1 MSYQVF
7 ARKTRPRN
15 FSEVVGQS
23 HVLQALANGLDA
35 NRVHH
40 AFLFTGT
47 RGVGKTTIAR
57 IFSKALNC
65 EKGVSANPCGECAHC
80 VDIDAGRFVD
90 LIEIDA
96 ASRTGVD
103 DIREL
108 IENVQYAPT
117 RGRHKVYLIDEVHML
132 SNSAF
137 NALLKTLE
145 EPPEH
150 VKFLLA
156 TTDPQK
162 IPVTVLSRCLQFNLR
177 RLSASEIKAHLAAVL
192 DADGVSYESP
202 ALSLIARAADGSV
215 RDSLSLLDQA
225 LNFGAGKL
233 AEAETRAMLG
243 TVDESRVVE
252 LLSTIISG
260 DAPATFAQI
269 ENLQSFGFDWK
280 ASLSELASL
289 CQRAAVCQQAPQ
301 ALPEDTPALEAVKQF
316 AAQLSAAD
324 IQLYYQIA
332 VAGLRDMDLA
342 PEPRAGFEMVM
353 LRMLAFQPAQTA
365 SAPAPAEK
373 KTPQTSP
380 ASIAAGNASPVNAS
394 PGNANPATPA
404 VATAAATESETV
416 NDESLA
422 EELAAKTTVEANPA
436 APAKASAT
444 PKVEPAASS
453 APELETP
460 AKAIEKPAEQAPMQE
475 GSYVAEPSAAPE
487 MHSATIDWAVFAA
500 GLPLKG
506 MLVALAENTAI
517 LQQTENQLVLGV
529 SQEMATVCPD
539 GVRQRLVEIVQQQLP
554 ALQVE
559 LQIMGDSHQAA
570 THTPAAKAAKAEETR
585 QEDAEASIER
595 DPNVRQLL
603 TEFDGQVE
611 AESIKPVSA

>member
-57 IFSKALNC
+57 IFAKALNC
-65 EKGVSANPCGECAHC
+65 EKGVSASPCGECSHC
-80 VDIDAGRFVD
+80 VDIDEGRFVD

-177 RLSASEIKAHLAAVL
+177 RLASAEIKDHLANVL
-192 DADGVSYESP
+192 NADGVEHDAS
-202 ALSLIARAADGSV
+202 ALALIARAADGSV

-233 AEAETRAMLG
+233 LEADTRTMLG
-243 TVDESRVVE
+243 TVDESRVVA
-252 LLSTIISG
+252 LLTAIVEG
-260 DAPATFAQI
+260 DAGALFKQI
-269 ENLQSFGFDWK
+269 EALQDFGFDWK
-280 ASLSELASL
+280 ASLSELAAL
-289 CQRAAVCQQAPQ
+289 CQRMAVYQKAPQ
-301 ALPEDTPALEAVKQF
+301 ALPEDTPALESIKVMS
-316 AAQLSAAD
+316 AAISAAD
-324 IQLYYQIA
+324 VQLYYQVA
-332 VAGLRDMDLA
+332 VAGLRDMDFA
-342 PEPRAGFEMVM
+342 PEPRAGFEMAA
-353 LRMLAFQPAQTA
+353 LRMLAFRPAA
-365 SAPAPAEK
+365 IELAAPVSAAAMNIPKAEATLTTEPVVAAPAPPVETAPAEK
-373 KTPQTSP
+373 VVAPEP
-380 ASIAAGNASPVNAS
+380 AS
-394 PGNANPATPA
+394 A
-404 VATAAATESETV
+404 VSV
-416 NDESLA
+416 QQVVSA
-422 EELAAKTTVEANPA
+422 EP
-436 APAKASAT
+436 
-444 PKVEPAASS
+444 
-453 APELETP
+453 LE
-460 AKAIEKPAEQAPMQE
+460 AEQAA
-475 GSYVAEPSAAPE
+475 VDATANTTAANIQQADA
-487 MHSATIDWAVFAA
+487 ATLDWAVFSA

-506 MLVALAENTAI
+506 MLVALAENTTV
-517 LQQTENQLVLGV
+517 LNQSAEKLTLGV
-529 SQEMATVCPD
+529 NSAMAAVCPE
-539 GVRQRLVEIVQQQLP
+539 GVRLRFIEIIQQRLPNTVIDLTIIAE
-554 ALQVE
+554 
-559 LQIMGDSHQAA
+559 GDSAA
-570 THTPAAKAAKAEETR
+570 AATPAAKAAEAEIQR
-585 QEDAEASIER
+585 QDSAAASIER
-595 DPNVRQLL
+595 DPNVQQLL
-603 TEFDGQVE
+603 SEFDGQVE
-611 AESIKPVSA
+611 TNSIKPVTSDTFSGD

>member
-365 SAPAPAEK
+365 NAPAPAAMVEK
-373 KTPQTSP
+373 KTPQPGPANVSAAEASLATSP
-380 ASIAAGNASPVNAS
+380 VAS
-394 PGNANPATPA
+394 A
-404 VATAAATESETV
+404 VATKADTANDQPLVAA
-416 NDESLA
+416 
-422 EELAAKTTVEANPA
+422 
-436 APAKASAT
+436 
-444 PKVEPAASS
+444 
-453 APELETP
+453 
-460 AKAIEKPAEQAPMQE
+460 AEQAAPDTDSQAAVQTSAAPTLEATANTTTEAEAPVEPSVQE
-475 GSYVAEPSAAPE
+475 ISAQTPKTEAAHVAEPSAALEKHP
-487 MHSATIDWAVFAA
+487 AAIDWAVFAA

-529 SQEMATVCPD
+529 SQEMAAVCPD

-554 ALQVE
+554 ALQVD
-559 LQIMGDSHQAA
+559 LQIMADADQAA
-570 THTPAAKAAKAEETR
+570 THTPAAKAAKAEENR

-611 AESIKPVSA
+611 ADSIKPVSA

>member
-260 DAPATFAQI
+260 DAPATFVQI

-365 SAPAPAEK
+365 NAPAPAAMLEK
-373 KTPQTSP
+373 KTPQPSP
-380 ASIAAGNASPVNAS
+380 ANVSAAE
-394 PGNANPATPA
+394 ATPA
-404 VATAAATESETV
+404 TSPVASAVATKTDPANDQPLVAAAQQ
-416 NDESLA
+416 
-422 EELAAKTTVEANPA
+422 AAPDTDSQAAVQTSAAPTLEATANPT
-436 APAKASAT
+436 AKAEAPVEPRVEEISAQT
-444 PKVEPAASS
+444 PKAEAAH
-453 APELETP
+453 
-460 AKAIEKPAEQAPMQE
+460 
-475 GSYVAEPSAAPE
+475 VAEPSAALEKHP
-487 MHSATIDWAVFAA
+487 AAIDWAVFAA

-529 SQEMATVCPD
+529 SQEMAAVCPD

-554 ALQVE
+554 ALQVD
-559 LQIMGDSHQAA
+559 LQIMADADQAA
-570 THTPAAKAAKAEETR
+570 THTPAAKAAKAEENR

-603 TEFDGQVE
+603 TELDGQVE
-611 AESIKPVSA
+611 ADSIKPVSA

>member
-80 VDIDAGRFVD
+80 VDIDGGRFID

-192 DADGVSYESP
+192 DTDGVSYESP

-289 CQRAAVCQQAPQ
+289 CQRAAVCQQAPE
-301 ALPEDTPALEAVKQF
+301 ALPEDTPALESVKQF
-316 AAQLSAAD
+316 AQQLSAAD

-353 LRMLAFQPAQTA
+353 IRMLAFQPALTA
-365 SAPAPAEK
+365 AAPLAITEK
-373 KTPQTSP
+373 KTPATSQSEP
-380 ASIAAGNASPVNAS
+380 VAKVVEQSAAIAPNAEPLARAKVEIQESQA
-394 PGNANPATPA
+394 ATP
-404 VATAAATESETV
+404 VRDTSGQTESASVEETSIKREV
-416 NDESLA
+416 ASQA
-422 EELAAKTTVEANPA
+422 EAN
-436 APAKASAT
+436 
-444 PKVEPAASS
+444 
-453 APELETP
+453 
-460 AKAIEKPAEQAPMQE
+460 I
-475 GSYVAEPSAAPE
+475 VAEPPVAPE
-487 MHSATIDWAVFAA
+487 VAPQTTAEPSPPARVDGPIDWAVFAA

-517 LQQTENQLVLGV
+517 LKQSPSQLVLGV
-529 SQEMATVCPD
+529 SQDMAAVCPE
-539 GVRQRLVEIVQQQLP
+539 GVRQRFVEIVQQRLP
-554 ALQVE
+554 DVQVE
-559 LQIMGDSHQAA
+559 MRIMESADQAA
-570 THTPAAKAAKAEETR
+570 ASTPAAKAAKAEEDR
-585 QEDAEASIER
+585 QGDAEASIAR
-595 DPNVRQLL
+595 DPNVQQLV

-611 AESIKPVSA
+611 ADSIKPVSA